1 MHPTYRAV
9 DCMLHDTGIPC
20 KTIKRTGNIVI
31 QIHLIKMRI
40 ISTVH
45 IGNYF
50 YFFDKTV
57 SYERS

>member
-9 DCMLHDTGIPC
+9 DCMLHDTCIPC

-40 ISTVH
+40 INTVH

-50 YFFDKTV
+50 YFFNKTV